1 MILELLVIKGACG
14 LAHWGIAHVSGAIA
28 AHAAQTVASMTL
40 QQIAAAA
47 VTTSLAAGCVLWT
60 VDRVNNIKNG
70 INAFENGKYLK
81 AIKEFGL
88 FLNSTNLDIKFL
100 PDAISDNLDKFNLNS
115 DKAKAVTN
123 FIRNNEVSIAKYITK
138 LQ

>member
-1 MILELLVIKGACG
+1 
-14 LAHWGIAHVSGAIA
+14 
-28 AHAAQTVASMTL
+28 MTL